1 MKSVG
6 SMVLVAVLLMLGFQH
21 LPVWVLG
28 GQTAPRTA
36 SFVGVIMD
44 SKCARVGSHDAIMK
58 KIGATDARDCT
69 LKCAQDGSF
78 VLYDPEAKKVYQ
90 LDDQQKPVPFAGQK
104 VRITGPYDE
113 WSQTI
118 EIDSIEPS
126 AGSQPGFAITTYS
139 AFPFD

>member
-1 MKSVG
+1 MKNVG
-6 SMVLVAVLLMLGFQH
+6 SMVFVAAVLMLGFQH
-21 LPVWVLG
+21 IPGWIVG
-28 GQTAPRTA
+28 GQTAPRMA

-58 KIGATDARDCT
+58 KIGAKDARECT

-78 VLYDPEAKKVYQ
+78 VLYDPETKKVYQ
-90 LDDQQKPVPFAGQK
+90 LDDQQKPVSFAGQR
-104 VRITGPYDE
+104 VRITGAYDE

-126 AGSQPGFAITTYS
+126 TNS
-139 AFPFD
+139 

>member
-1 MKSVG
+1 MRNVG
-6 SMVLVAVLLMLGFQH
+6 SMVFVAVVLMLGFQKI
-21 LPVWVLG
+21 PQWVLG

-58 KIGATDARDCT
+58 KIGAKDVRECT

-78 VLYDPEAKKVYQ
+78 VLYDAETKKVYQ
-90 LDDQQKPVPFAGQK
+90 LGDQQKPISFAGQRVK
-104 VRITGPYDE
+104 ITGPYDE

-118 EIDSIEPS
+118 EVDSIEAF
-126 AGSQPGFAITTYS
+126 AGT
-139 AFPFD
+139 